1 MVVVNRIG
9 NATSWRDLI
18 PDLTTGQVVDLDF
31 SERRG
36 AETPAQLLQ
45 LARQWIAH
53 NLAQM
58 ECAAVPAP
66 ADAIDSPLDWEPA
79 GHGYRRGYTI
89 WDRWCERPKVNELL
103 FAVQIQGHQYSD
115 GRIRR
120 SILALA
126 ELEGID
132 AAEARMI
139 AAALVDAAD
148 ALDAIND

>member
-1 MVVVNRIG
+1 MNRIG
-9 NATSWRDLI
+9 NARTWRDLI

-31 SERRG
+31 SEKRG

-45 LARQWIAH
+45 LARHWIAH

-58 ECAAVPAP
+58 ECAGIPAP

-79 GHGYRRGYTI
+79 GYGYRRGYTI
-89 WDRWCERPKVNELL
+89 WDRSGLRRGGDELL
-103 FAVQIQGHQYSD
+103 FAVQIHGRQHSD
-115 GRIRR
+115 GTIRR

-139 AAALVDAAD
+139 AAALVEAAD
-148 ALDAIND
+148 ALDAIDG